1 MTTLTALLGR
11 VRSLIVAS
19 SRGFHEFTSLLAL
32 RTSCFVAVSLFAIG
46 QAAAQSCSAE
56 VGQDEAQT
64 YVDQCLEVSAATHPP
79 CNAENPCQMI
89 WDEIARSC
97 VALGNDAPEFCSDYG
112 E

>member
-1 MTTLTALLGR
+1 M
-11 VRSLIVAS
+11 SLRFQAPA
-19 SRGFHEFTSLLAL
+19 RFA
-32 RTSCFVAVSLFAIG
+32 CFVAVSLFAAG

-56 VGQDEAQT
+56 VDAEEAQT
-64 YVDQCLEVSAATHPP
+64 YVDQCLDVSAATHPP

-89 WDEIARSC
+89 WDEITRSC

>member
-1 MTTLTALLGR
+1 M
-11 VRSLIVAS
+11 AS
-19 SRGFHEFTSLLAL
+19 RLSSAFRAA
-32 RTSCFVAVSLFAIG
+32 CFVAASLFAID

-56 VGQDEAQT
+56 VGADEAQT

-89 WDEIARSC
+89 LDEILRSC
-97 VALGNDAPEFCSDYG
+97 VALGDDAPEFCSDYG